1 MLIAAR
7 TVVPRGLPRAAGLGT
22 CASTSRMA
30 LQVERVPCLSDN
42 YAVWLVHE
50 PLSKLT
56 AVVDPAEVQPVV
68 AALKSKGWQLS
79 HIWNTHHHWDHTG
92 GNKQLKQLF
101 PDIQVLGPAA
111 DKARIPAIDVAVA
124 DGGSF
129 QFGGVEVRV
138 FDTPGHTRGHIV
150 FWAPQASALF
160 SGATT
165 LPLLLFPLLLPLLLF
180 PLLLPLLLFPLLL
193 PLLLFPLLLPLLL
206 FTLLLPLL
214 LFPLL
219 LPLLLFPLLLPLL
232 LFPLLLP
239 LLLFPLL
246 LPLLLFPLLLPLLL
260 FPLLLPLLLFPLL
273 LPLLLFTLL
282 LPLLLFTL
290 LLPLLLFTLLMMTI
304 PLRSGDT
311 LFALGCGRLF
321 EGSPAQM
328 WHSLSKLLPLPDETQ
343 VFCAHEYT
351 QSNARFAV
359 SVDPDNAALR
369 LRKDEVDKLR
379 AQGLPTVP
387 SSLGEEKATNPFLRP
402 HDAGIRSCLGVGP
415 EASDVEVFTRLR
427 HAKDSFH

>member
-1 MLIAAR
+1 
-7 TVVPRGLPRAAGLGT
+7 
-22 CASTSRMA
+22 MA

-42 YAVWLVHE
+42 YVWLVHE

-124 DGGSF
+124 DGGTF

-160 SGATT
+160 
-165 LPLLLFPLLLPLLLF
+165 
-180 PLLLPLLLFPLLL
+180 
-193 PLLLFPLLLPLLL
+193 
-206 FTLLLPLL
+206 
-214 LFPLL
+214 
-219 LPLLLFPLLLPLL
+219 
-232 LFPLLLP
+232 
-239 LLLFPLL
+239 
-246 LPLLLFPLLLPLLL
+246 
-260 FPLLLPLLLFPLL
+260 
-273 LPLLLFTLL
+273 
-282 LPLLLFTL
+282 
-290 LLPLLLFTLLMMTI
+290 
-304 PLRSGDT
+304 SGDT

-351 QSNARFAV
+351 QNNARFAV
-359 SVDPDNAALR
+359 SVDPGNAVLR
-369 LRKDEVDKLR
+369 LRKDEIDKLR

-427 HAKDSFH
+427 HAKDNFH